1 MTYVRPTARGIGID
15 RRREQQANRLT
26 DAAFVWAPHPHT
38 QPKPLRG
45 AVGPPHKPRRAVLL
59 GVICCGGFDLRGA
72 RVGSLEGKRRGTRK
86 KNPME
91 DEIGGGDKGRS
102 FPMDPNLPIGVCQ
115 NCRHALCVVGV
126 DSYADKFFN
135 DPSRSG

>member
-1 MTYVRPTARGIGID
+1 MAYVRPTARGIGIE
-15 RRREQQANRLT
+15 RRREQLANRLT

-45 AVGPPHKPRRAVLL
+45 AVGPQHKPRRAVLL
-59 GVICCGGFDLRGA
+59 G
-72 RVGSLEGKRRGTRK
+72 RGTRK